1 MTNSEITSPS
11 NKLAIINVLAALI
24 KNPLLFADNDY
35 RFSIN
40 DFPERFHKIVYG
52 AIEHLA
58 LNGMQKIDY
67 IDIDQFLKQYPNEY
81 KVFSD
86 NSGVAYI
93 QNCLKTYDEKKFDY
107 YYKTLKKFSLINA
120 LKNRGFDTTEIY
132 NPNILDP
139 KESEYMQ
146 NRFDEL
152 SVNDILLNIETK
164 IIEAKEEFGSTED
177 IVQNQAGD
185 GALELVE
192 QYKQTPE
199 MGMPLC
205 SPKLTTLYRGQRLGC
220 LYMESA
226 PQGVGKSRRAASEAC
241 HLAVPEYYDLD
252 SKQWVKTKLKESV
265 LLISTELELAECQ
278 TMFLAYIA
286 GVKENH
292 ILDGKYI
299 DDEEE
304 RVKKAVKLLSKSHL
318 YFVSITN
325 YDTDDI
331 INLIKK
337 YKQIYNVNYVFFDY
351 LSETLKIL
359 SEGTRKTRVS
369 GLRTD
374 QILLQL
380 SSALKDIAKQ
390 LGIYI
395 WTASQLSGDYK
406 NAKELD
412 NSYLRS
418 AKSLSDKVDVGTIM
432 MPVREIDQPV
442 IDSYCSKGFEI
453 APNFVLSIY
462 KIRRGSYQNIKV
474 YVNFDRST
482 CRMTDCFVTDK
493 NGVILPI
500 ADTNIEIVLDDTKE
514 EKFET
519 AYADVTDTGFDF

>member
-1 MTNSEITSPS
+1 MTSGGISSPS

-40 DFPERFHKIVYG
+40 DFPERFHKIVFG

-81 KVFSD
+81 KVFCD
-86 NSGVAYI
+86 NSGVTYI
-93 QNCLKTYDEKKFDY
+93 QNCLKNFDEKKFDY
-107 YYKTLKKFSLINA
+107 YYKTLKKFSLLNTLA
-120 LKNRGFDTTEIY
+120 SRGFDTTEIY
-132 NPNILDP
+132 DPNILDP
-139 KESEYMQ
+139 KESERMQ
-146 NRFDEL
+146 NNFDNL
-152 SVNDILLNIETK
+152 TVNDIILNIETK
-164 IIEAKEEFGSTED
+164 IIEAKEEFGSSED
-177 IVQNQAGD
+177 IVQNKAGD
-185 GALELVE
+185 GALELIE

-226 PQGVGKSRRAASEAC
+226 PQGAGKSRRAASEAC
-241 HLAVPEYYDLD
+241 HLAIPELYDLD
-252 SKQWVKTKLKESV
+252 KKAWVKTNLKESV

-278 TMFLAYIA
+278 TMFLAYIS
-286 GVKENH
+286 GVKESH

-304 RVKKAVKLLSKSHL
+304 RIKKAAKLLGKAKL

-337 YKQIYNVNYVFFDY
+337 YKQIYGVNYIFFDY

-359 SEGTRKTRVS
+359 SEGTRKTKVA

-390 LGIYI
+390 LGVYI
-395 WTASQLSGDYK
+395 WTASQLSGDFK

-442 IDSYCSKGFEI
+442 IESYCAKGFEI
-453 APNFVLSIY
+453 VPNFVLSIY

-474 YVNFDRST
+474 YVNFDRAT
-482 CRMTDCFVTDK
+482 CRMTDCFVTDAK
-493 NGVILPI
+493 GVLLPV

-514 EKFET
+514 ERFEN
-519 AYADVTDTGFDF
+519 AYVLDF

>member
-1 MTNSEITSPS
+1 MTNGEINSPS

-40 DFPERFHKIVYG
+40 DFPERFHKIVFG

-93 QNCLKTYDEKKFDY
+93 QNCLKTFDEKKFDY
-107 YYKTLKKFSLINA
+107 YYKTLKKFSLLNTLA
-120 LKNRGFDTTEIY
+120 ARGFDTTEIY
-132 NPNILDP
+132 DPNIIDP
-139 KESEYMQ
+139 KESERMQ
-146 NRFDEL
+146 NNFDNL
-152 SVNDILLNIETK
+152 TVNDIILNIETK
-164 IIEAKEEFGSTED
+164 IIEAKEEFGSSED
-177 IVQNQAGD
+177 IVQNNAGD
-185 GALELVE
+185 GAMDLKE
-192 QYKQTPE
+192 QYKKTPE

-220 LYMESA
+220 LFLESA
-226 PQGVGKSRRAASEAC
+226 PQGTGKSRRAASEAC
-241 HLAVPEYYDLD
+241 HLAIPEYYDLE
-252 SKQWVKTKLKESV
+252 KKKWVKTNLKESV

-286 GVKENH
+286 GVKETH

-304 RVKKAVKLLSKSHL
+304 RVDRAIKLLGKSHL

-325 YDTDDI
+325 YDTEDI

-337 YKQIYNVNYVFFDY
+337 YKQIYNVNYIFFDY

-359 SEGTRKTRVS
+359 SEGTRKTKVS

-380 SSALKDIAKQ
+380 SSALKDTAKQ
-390 LGIYI
+390 LGVYI

-412 NSYLRS
+412 SSFLRS
-418 AKSLSDKVDVGTIM
+418 AKSLSDKVDVGSIM

-442 IDSYCSKGFEI
+442 IESYSAKGFEI
-453 APNFVLSIY
+453 IPNFVISVY

-482 CRMTDCFVTDK
+482 CRMTDCFVTDSK
-493 NGVILPI
+493 GVLLPV
-500 ADTNIEIVLDDTKE
+500 ADTNVEIVLDDTKE
-514 EKFET
+514 ERFEN
-519 AYADVTDTGFDF
+519 AYVLDF

>member
-132 NPNILDP
+132 DPNILDP
-139 KESEYMQ
+139 KKSEYMQ

-152 SVNDILLNIETK
+152 SVNDIILNIETK

-185 GALELVE
+185 GALELIE

-252 SKQWVKTKLKESV
+252 LNTVQKQ
-265 LLISTELELAECQ
+265 
-278 TMFLAYIA
+278 Y
-286 GVKENH
+286 H
-292 ILDGKYI
+292 
-299 DDEEE
+299 
-304 RVKKAVKLLSKSHL
+304 
-318 YFVSITN
+318 
-325 YDTDDI
+325 
-331 INLIKK
+331 
-337 YKQIYNVNYVFFDY
+337 
-351 LSETLKIL
+351 
-359 SEGTRKTRVS
+359 
-369 GLRTD
+369 
-374 QILLQL
+374 
-380 SSALKDIAKQ
+380 
-390 LGIYI
+390 
-395 WTASQLSGDYK
+395 
-406 NAKELD
+406 
-412 NSYLRS
+412 
-418 AKSLSDKVDVGTIM
+418 
-432 MPVREIDQPV
+432 
-442 IDSYCSKGFEI
+442 
-453 APNFVLSIY
+453 
-462 KIRRGSYQNIKV
+462 
-474 YVNFDRST
+474 
-482 CRMTDCFVTDK
+482 
-493 NGVILPI
+493 
-500 ADTNIEIVLDDTKE
+500 
-514 EKFET
+514 
-519 AYADVTDTGFDF
+519 